1 MRLTPIVVAAALLAV
16 PALAAR
22 AAKPAAAKPA
32 AAAPAVPKSGI
43 RAELLRDLD
52 DIEKKTMQLAT
63 AMPATKYSWRPARG
77 VRSVSEVFM
86 HVAGGN
92 YVVASAISAK
102 SVPDDADEQ
111 IVEKER
117 VLDALRHSFEQLR
130 SAMLGTGDAD
140 LDRTV
145 KLYGSSDMTV
155 RAAFMTAINHLHE
168 HLGQSI
174 AYARMNGIAPP
185 WSGM

>member
-1 MRLTPIVVAAALLAV
+1 MRLVPILAAASLLAA
-16 PALAAR
+16 PLLSAR
-22 AAKPAAAKPA
+22 AAKSNGTPV
-32 AAAPAVPKSGI
+32 VPKSGI

-52 DIEKKTMQLAT
+52 DIEKKTLQLAGV
-63 AMPATKYSWRPARG
+63 MPATKYSWRPARG

-92 YVVASAISAK
+92 YVAAAAISGK
-102 SVPDDADEQ
+102 TVPIEADEQ

-130 SAMLGTGDAD
+130 SAMINCTDAD
-140 LDRTV
+140 LDRNV
-145 KLYGSSDMTV
+145 KMYGSGEMTV
-155 RAAFMTAINHLHE
+155 RAAFMTAVNHLHE

>member
-1 MRLTPIVVAAALLAV
+1 MRLVPILAAATLLAA
-16 PALAAR
+16 PMLSAR
-22 AAKPAAAKPA
+22 AVKPNG
-32 AAAPAVPKSGI
+32 APPVPKTGI
-43 RAELLRDLD
+43 RAEFLRDLD
-52 DIEKKTMQLAT
+52 DIEKKTMQLAG
-63 AMPATKYSWRPARG
+63 AMPASKFSWRPARG

-92 YVVASAISAK
+92 YYTAAAVGGKPLAGEAEM
-102 SVPDDADEQ
+102 EQ

-117 VLDALRHSFEQLR
+117 VLDALRKSFELLR
-130 SAMLGTGDAD
+130 TTLLNSTDAD

-145 KLYGSSDMTV
+145 KVFGTDMSA
-155 RAAFMTAINHLHE
+155 RAAFMTAVNHLHE